1 MGGEI
6 LENSILRKRVKNLLE
21 SKNLTQKDLADK
33 CQTTEATI
41 SRNLNGIHAPRAEI
55 IEKIAS
61 VLDVTTDYLLGI
73 TNNPNSVKINV
84 ADADGT
90 TMQLEYELLNKISG
104 LTVTDLQKIS
114 EYVDFIKMQKGIKKN
129 EK

>member
-1 MGGEI
+1 M
-6 LENSILRKRVKNLLE
+6 NSIFRNRVLNLMEKNNEKQLGLAQD
-21 SKNLTQKDLADK
+21 LGITQSTL
-33 CQTTEATI
+33 
-41 SRNLNGIHAPRAEI
+41 SRNINGIHRPKAEI
-55 IEKIAS
+55 VEALAKHFN
-61 VLDVTTDYLLGI
+61 VTTDYLLGI

-114 EYVDFIKMQKGIKKN
+114 EYVDFIKMQKGNKKN

>member
-1 MGGEI
+1 M
-6 LENSILRKRVKNLLE
+6 NSIFRNRVLNLMEKNNEKQLGLAQD
-21 SKNLTQKDLADK
+21 LGITQSTL
-33 CQTTEATI
+33 
-41 SRNLNGIHAPRAEI
+41 SRNINGVHRPKAEI
-55 IEKIAS
+55 VEALAKHFN
-61 VLDVTTDYLLGI
+61 VTTDYLLGI

-114 EYVDFIKMQKGIKKN
+114 EYVDFIKMQKGNKKN

>member
-1 MGGEI
+1 MEVKY

-114 EYVDFIKMQKGIKKN
+114 EYVDFIKMQKGNKKN

>member
-1 MGGEI
+1 MNNRIKDLRTINKLTQQELAEKAKIGYRTISDYERGI
-6 LENSILRKRVKNLLE
+6 STPDADSLRK
-21 SKNLTQKDLADK
+21 LALVF
-33 CQTTEATI
+33 
-41 SRNLNGIHAPRAEI
+41 N
-55 IEKIAS
+55 
-61 VLDVTTDYLLGI
+61 VTTDYLLGI

>member
-1 MGGEI
+1 M
-6 LENSILRKRVKNLLE
+6 ENSILRKRVKNLLE